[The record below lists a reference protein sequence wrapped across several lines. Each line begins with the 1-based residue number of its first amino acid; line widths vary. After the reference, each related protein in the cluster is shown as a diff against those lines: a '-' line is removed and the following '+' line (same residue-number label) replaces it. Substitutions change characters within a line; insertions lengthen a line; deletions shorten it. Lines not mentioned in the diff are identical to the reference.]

1 LGVSGPLEGHTSL
14 WSKVVETFPTTPLG
28 VTMARTTRLLASLAA
43 LSFIVASC
51 GGSDSSSDTTVA
63 AGSAATQELTFT
75 PIAEG
80 KLTVCSDAPYEP
92 FEFQSEDGTWTG
104 FDMDIMRAVA
114 ERYGL
119 ALEVT
124 VQPFDGIWL
133 APKAGTCDVVASSL
147 TITEERAANAGFS
160 DGYFDSFQSLLV
172 RTEDKDALNSL
183 ASLSGKTVAVQT
195 GTTGEEYAKTNAP
208 DAKIQSFDDAAAM
221 FLALESKQVDA
232 VLQDFP
238 INAYRAT
245 KMGTS
250 AVSIKFDTESE
261 KYGFATSQ
269 ENTDLVA
276 AINASLTEFRAN
288 GVYDGIFKKYFG

>member
-1 LGVSGPLEGHTSL
+1 
-14 WSKVVETFPTTPLG
+14 
-28 VTMARTTRLLASLAA
+28 MARTTRLLASLAA
-43 LSFIVASC
+43 LSFVVASC
-51 GGSDSSSDTTVA
+51 GGSSSSSDTTA
-63 AGSAATQELTFT
+63 AASTGTQELKFT

-92 FEFQSEDGTWTG
+92 FEFQNEDKTWTG
-104 FDMDIMRAVA
+104 FDMDIMTAIA
-114 ERYGL
+114 QRYGL

-147 TITEERAANAGFS
+147 TITEERATNAAFS
-160 DGYFDSFQSLLV
+160 EGYFDSFQSLLV
-172 RTEDKDALNSL
+172 RTADKDTLNSL

-238 INAYRAT
+238 INAFRAI

-250 AVSIKFDTESE
+250 VVSIKFDTESE
-261 KYGFATSQ
+261 KYGFAASQ
-269 ENTDLVA
+269 DNTELVK
-276 AINASLTEFRAN
+276 AINESLAEFRTN
-288 GVYDGIFKKYFG
+288 GVYDGIYKKYFG

>member
-1 LGVSGPLEGHTSL
+1 
-14 WSKVVETFPTTPLG
+14 
-28 VTMARTTRLLASLAA
+28 MARTTRLLASLAA

-51 GGSDSSSDTTVA
+51 GGSDSASDTTA
-63 AGSAATQELTFT
+63 AASTTAQELTFT
-75 PIAEG
+75 PVAEG

-92 FEFQSEDGTWTG
+92 FEFQNEDKTWTG
-104 FDMDIMRAVA
+104 FDMDIMTSIAQ
-114 ERYGL
+114 RYGL

-147 TITEERAANAGFS
+147 TITEERAANAAFS
-160 DGYFDSFQSLLV
+160 EGYFDSFQSLLV
-172 RTEDKDALNSL
+172 RTADKDTLNTL

-195 GTTGEEYAKTNAP
+195 GTTGEEYAKANAP

-238 INAYRAT
+238 INAFRAT

-250 AVSIKFDTESE
+250 VVSIKFDTESE

-269 ENTDLVA
+269 ENTELVK
-276 AINASLTEFRAN
+276 AINESLAEFRTN
-288 GVYDGIFKKYFG
+288 GVYDGIYKKYFG

>member
-1 LGVSGPLEGHTSL
+1 MPRPGLRSL
-14 WSKVVETFPTTPLG
+14 ETFPTTPLG

-63 AGSAATQELTFT
+63 EGAATQELTFT

-124 VQPFDGIWL
+124 VQPLDGIWM
-133 APKAGTCDVVASSL
+133 APKAGTD
-147 TITEERAANAGFS
+147 NH
-160 DGYFDSFQSLLV
+160 
-172 RTEDKDALNSL
+172 
-183 ASLSGKTVAVQT
+183 
-195 GTTGEEYAKTNAP
+195 
-208 DAKIQSFDDAAAM
+208 
-221 FLALESKQVDA
+221 
-232 VLQDFP
+232 
-238 INAYRAT
+238 
-245 KMGTS
+245 
-250 AVSIKFDTESE
+250 
-261 KYGFATSQ
+261 
-269 ENTDLVA
+269 
-276 AINASLTEFRAN
+276 
-288 GVYDGIFKKYFG
+288 

>member
-1 LGVSGPLEGHTSL
+1 
-14 WSKVVETFPTTPLG
+14 
-28 VTMARTTRLLASLAA
+28 MARTTRLFASLAA

-51 GGSDSSSDTTVA
+51 GGNSSSSDTTTA
-63 AGSAATQELTFT
+63 ASPNPAVQTLTFT
-75 PIAEG
+75 PITEG

-92 FEFQSEDGTWTG
+92 FEFQNEDKSWTG
-104 FDMDIMRAVA
+104 FDMDIMTAIA
-114 ERYGL
+114 QRYGL

-133 APKAGTCDVVASSL
+133 APKAGTCDVVASSM
-147 TITEERAANAGFS
+147 TITEERAANAAFS

-172 RTEDKDALNSL
+172 RTEDKDTLNSVAAL
-183 ASLSGKTVAVQT
+183 AGKTIAVQT
-195 GTTGEEYAKTNAP
+195 GTTGEEYAKAHVP
-208 DAKIQSFDDAAAM
+208 DAKLQSFDDAAAM
-221 FLALESKQVDA
+221 FLALESKQIDA

-250 AVSIKFDTESE
+250 AVSIKFDTASE

-269 ENTDLVA
+269 DNTDLIA
-276 AINASLTEFRAN
+276 AINESLTEFRTN
-288 GVYDGIFKKYFG
+288 GVYDSIFKKYFG

>member
-1 LGVSGPLEGHTSL
+1 
-14 WSKVVETFPTTPLG
+14 
-28 VTMARTTRLLASLAA
+28 MARTTRLLASLAA

-133 APKAGTCDVVASSL
+133 APKAGTCDVVASSM
-147 TITEERAANAGFS
+147 TITEERAANAAFT

-238 INAYRAT
+238 INAFRAT

-261 KYGFATSQ
+261 KYGFAASQ
-269 ENTDLVA
+269 DNTELVK
-276 AINASLTEFRAN
+276 AINESLTEFRAN
-288 GVYDGIFKKYFG
+288 GVYDGIYKKYFG

>member
-1 LGVSGPLEGHTSL
+1 
-14 WSKVVETFPTTPLG
+14 
-28 VTMARTTRLLASLAA
+28 MARTTRLLASLAA
-43 LSFIVASC
+43 LSFVVASC
-51 GGSDSSSDTTVA
+51 GGSDSSSDTTA
-63 AGSAATQELTFT
+63 ADSATAQELTFT

-92 FEFQSEDGTWTG
+92 FEFQNEDGTWTG
-104 FDMDIMRAVA
+104 FDMDIMTAIA

-147 TITEERAANAGFS
+147 TITEERAANAAFS

-172 RTEDKDALNSL
+172 RTADKETLNSL

-195 GTTGEEYAKTNAP
+195 GTTGEEYAKANAP

-221 FLALESKQVDA
+221 FLALESNQVDA
-232 VLQDFP
+232 ILQDFP

-269 ENTDLVA
+269 ANTDLVA

-288 GVYDGIFKKYFG
+288 GVYDGIFQKYFG